1 MIAKRDK
8 IGRILR
14 KYEQFLL
21 NCTTRRDHT
30 VLSSPSDD
38 PKPSPVPLQKTC
50 RQKPYISIRNY
61 KKKKT
66 HNRPSNRAKIPAVPK
81 RLIRNRAQGDCA
93 RRDPSWNFSSSRTRD
108 HMSARLARCIVNPI
122 GPRPRRLT
130 ANWIKNVGRTPR
142 HRFCSSRA
150 AAICF

>member
-1 MIAKRDK
+1 MNNFYWIALLGG
-8 IGRILR
+8 ITQYSVLR
-14 KYEQFLL
+14 R
-21 NCTTRRDHT
+21 TTRSRPPC
-30 VLSSPSDD
+30 PSR
-38 PKPSPVPLQKTC
+38 KLAVKNLIYQSGIT
-50 RQKPYISIRNY
+50 
-61 KKKKT
+61 KKKT